1 MKKKLFYYR
10 FCGKRWFL
18 LFVISFT
25 SLGVSAKDNFGDH
38 LEFAFGVGPSK
49 FTGTVNMSGG
59 DFLSFYRT
67 DGNKI
72 GSAFTH
78 EIRYHFSDYVA
89 VDLHSSIAN
98 LSGDVTYNGDPTGTN
113 VTITPGTKRAYK
125 TTIFN
130 FIPMVNLNLLKIVNH
145 GARDDLSFHLRMG
158 VGMSYSGIQI
168 LPFQPSENLYDFA
181 ESSHWFVTGAGGFI
195 FQKKLNN
202 GWSCF
207 GSFTMLASATSKVD
221 AYYMDSKPVNEGIP
235 SSGGNIVSRPFAAD
249 THAYMAFGLTY
260 RIKASSSVGGHR
272 YKSKK
277 MSRSS
282 LRKRRKKHTSPWVN

>member
-18 LFVISFT
+18 LFVIAFT

-38 LEFAFGVGPSK
+38 LEFAFGIGPSK

-72 GSAFTH
+72 GLAFTP

-89 VDLHSSIAN
+89 IDLHSSIAN

-130 FIPMVNLNLLKIVNH
+130 FIPMVSISLLNLVNANH
-145 GARDDLSFHLRMG
+145 DHSMNLFVRGGCGFSYIYIDEIPFRGDEKFYNFSTSPFELS
-158 VGMSYSGIQI
+158 VG
-168 LPFQPSENLYDFA
+168 
-181 ESSHWFVTGAGGFI
+181 GGFF
-195 FQKKLNN
+195 FQKIFDNN
-202 GWSCF
+202 WGVFMSCNLI
-207 GSFTMLASATSKVD
+207 MSATSKVD
-221 AYYMDSKPVNEGIP
+221 AYYMDGRPQFEALPGADN
-235 SSGGNIVSRPFAAD
+235 RFPFAAD
-249 THAYMAFGLTY
+249 THAYMAFGLSY

-272 YKSKK
+272 YKAKK